1 MNVTREIAGGT
12 NTRRVGSPR
21 HTERATAVR
30 IRNDLATPVS
40 GAVVLSLSAC
50 DGVTVTGG
58 SREWI
63 RTDGGVTEVKVAY
76 EVPAES
82 ETTVRTDCR
91 SARPPRL
98 R

>member
-21 HTERATAVR
+21 HTERTSAVR
-30 IRNDLATPVS
+30 IRKDFGPGLRCRRALAF
-40 GAVVLSLSAC
+40 GLRRRH
-50 DGVTVTGG
+50 
-58 SREWI
+58 REWT
-63 RTDGGVTEVKVAY
+63 RTDGSVTEAKVGY

-91 SARPPRL
+91 SA
-98 R
+98 

>member
-30 IRNDLATPVS
+30 IRNDLATP
-40 GAVVLSLSAC
+40 GLRRRRALAFGLRRRHRH
-50 DGVTVTGG
+50 
-58 SREWI
+58 REWT
-63 RTDGGVTEVKVAY
+63 RNDGGVTKAKVGY

-82 ETTVRTDCR
+82 ETTVRPDCR
-91 SARPPRL
+91 SARPPTL